1 VARNHPAKSTQKIA
15 EETAE
20 RTVEREIRA
29 VFHRGPMP
37 SPDVMAKY
45 EELYPGAVEF
55 FFHQLQQQSEHR
67 QALERAVT
75 EHNIRASNRGQWMA
89 FILFFVV
96 AAAGFTGIFLGRSV
110 AGTITAL
117 AGLAGPLALFF
128 NRRKRSDSALRRKEQ
143 E

>member
-1 VARNHPAKSTQKIA
+1 MARNQPTKSTQKIV

-20 RTVEREIRA
+20 KIVERKFSA

-37 SPDVMAKY
+37 SPDVMKKY

-55 FFHQLQQQSEHR
+55 FFRQLQQQSEHR
-67 QALERAVT
+67 QALEKAVT
-75 EHNIRASNRGQWMA
+75 EHNIKASDRGQWMA
-89 FILFFVV
+89 FVLFFIV

-128 NRRKRSDSALRRKEQ
+128 NRRKRSDATLRQKE
-143 E
+143 EE